1 MKRFAYLS
9 TLALCLGGVAH
20 AEEYE
25 TAPYEDS
32 VEAFMSQQQLAP
44 MLYSGRFLEPLKVRN
59 CWYFISSEI
68 PGRNA
73 PTALTIRR
81 LPTPRCEGASRIVA
95 WSYDY
100 SGALLATSKGD
111 DIVVGFGVRMWPRP
125 LQGAIQLFR
134 LSPDTL
140 ENLRPTHNELLAT
153 GGITASRLAF
163 EGQDLVVQ
171 GSKVGTLPGESGSGS
186 HYTATFERFLDSDT
200 APMVVAHPDAP
211 PAEPT
216 PNGSSSAYISLT
228 GLYRLPFKV
237 KDCWYFTNAREVIRG
252 WPLAAL
258 NLSRLPI
265 NGCEGKN
272 VVLGT
277 SYDPGTFL
285 VTTKGESA
293 IALAWSTRVAPEY
306 VSYPFPT
313 TLSLFNISPDTL
325 ENLRTVNNQLSSSL
339 PGGKVHATSL
349 DFDGHRLVVQGTR
362 DGVLVEGS
370 PESGSG
376 PNFTATF
383 ERFLDSDARPSVVA
397 H

>member
-1 MKRFAYLS
+1 MKRFAYIS
-9 TLALCLGGVAH
+9 TLALCVGGVAH

-25 TAPYEDS
+25 TGPYEAS
-32 VEAFMSQQQLAP
+32 VEAFVSQQQLAP

-59 CWYFISSEI
+59 CWYFISAEV

-81 LPTPRCEGASRIVA
+81 LPTPHCEAASRIVA

-100 SGALLATSKGD
+100 SGGLLATTKGD
-111 DIVVGFGVRMWPRP
+111 EIVIGFAVRMFPRP
-125 LQGAIQLFR
+125 LQGAIQLFHI
-134 LSPDTL
+134 STDTL

-171 GSKVGTLPGESGSGS
+171 GSKVGSLPGESGSGS
-186 HYTATFERFLDSDT
+186 YYTATFERFLDSDT
-200 APMVVAHPDAP
+200 APVVVAGTEAP

-216 PNGSSSAYISLT
+216 PTVDHSAYVPIT
-228 GLYRLPFKV
+228 GLYHLPFKV

-252 WPLAAL
+252 FPLAAL

-265 NGCEGKN
+265 NGCEGRTT
-272 VVLGT
+272 VLGT
-277 SYDPGTFL
+277 SYDPSTFL

-293 IALAWSTRVAPEY
+293 IAIAWSMRVSPEY
-306 VSYPFPT
+306 VSSPFPT

-325 ENLRTVNNQLSSSL
+325 ENLRTVNNQLSSNL